1 MKLKHYIIGIVIVII
16 DQLSKILIINKKIPV
31 IPNFLEFNYTQ
42 NTGGAF
48 GIGRINFIL
57 IISIIIVIGIIV
69 FLIKENT
76 KITNYIPFVLL
87 LSGSIGNLID
97 RIFKGYVI
105 DFIDINILDFPNFNI
120 ADISIVSGVIVLL
133 YIILLKST
141 NDNENY
147 TYKYNGFYCKEIH
160 FMI

>member
-16 DQLSKILIINKKIPV
+16 DQLSKFLVIDKNISI
-31 IPNFLEFNYTQ
+31 IPNFIEFNYTQ

-57 IISIIIVIGIIV
+57 IISIIIIIGIIV

-76 KITNYIPFVLL
+76 KITYYIPFVLL

-141 NDNENY
+141 NDNEN
-147 TYKYNGFYCKEIH
+147 
-160 FMI
+160 

>member
-1 MKLKHYIIGIVIVII
+1 MKLKHYIIGIIIVII
-16 DQLSKILIINKKIPV
+16 DQLSKFLVIDKNITI
-31 IPNFLEFNYTQ
+31 IPNFLDFIYTK

-57 IISIIIVIGIIV
+57 IISIMIIIGIIIY
-69 FLIKENT
+69 LIKEHK
-76 KITNYIPFVLL
+76 KITNYIPFVLV

-97 RIFKGYVI
+97 RVFRGYVI
-105 DFIDINILDFPNFNI
+105 DFIDVKIFNFPNFNI

-141 NDNENY
+141 KDN
-147 TYKYNGFYCKEIH
+147 
-160 FMI
+160 

>member
-16 DQLSKILIINKKIPV
+16 DQLSKMLIINKKIPV

-57 IISIIIVIGIIV
+57 IISIIIIIGIIV

-120 ADISIVSGVIVLL
+120 ADISIVSGVIALL

-141 NDNENY
+141 NDNEN
-147 TYKYNGFYCKEIH
+147 
-160 FMI
+160 

>member
-16 DQLSKILIINKKIPV
+16 DQLSKFLVIDKNISI
-31 IPNFLEFNYTQ
+31 IPNFIEFNYTQ

-57 IISIIIVIGIIV
+57 IISVLIIIGIIV
-69 FLIKENT
+69 FLIKEN
-76 KITNYIPFVLL
+76 KRITNYIPFVLI

-97 RIFKGYVI
+97 RFFRGYVI

-141 NDNENY
+141 NDNEN
-147 TYKYNGFYCKEIH
+147 
-160 FMI
+160 

>member
-1 MKLKHYIIGIVIVII
+1 MKLKHHIIGIIIVII
-16 DQLSKILIINKKIPV
+16 DQLSKFLVIDKNISI
-31 IPNFLEFNYTQ
+31 IPNFIEFNYTQ

-141 NDNENY
+141 NDNEN
-147 TYKYNGFYCKEIH
+147 
-160 FMI
+160 

>member
-1 MKLKHYIIGIVIVII
+1 MKLKHYIVGIVIVII
-16 DQLSKILIINKKIPV
+16 DQLSKMLIINKKIPV

-57 IISIIIVIGIIV
+57 IISIMIIIGIIIY
-69 FLIKENT
+69 LIKENK
-76 KITNYIPFVLL
+76 KITNYIPFVLI

-141 NDNENY
+141 NDNEN
-147 TYKYNGFYCKEIH
+147 
-160 FMI
+160 

>member
-16 DQLSKILIINKKIPV
+16 DQLSKMLIINKKIPV

-57 IISIIIVIGIIV
+57 IISLMIIIGIIMY
-69 FLIKENT
+69 LIKENK

-120 ADISIVSGVIVLL
+120 ADISIVFGVIVLL

-141 NDNENY
+141 NDNEN
-147 TYKYNGFYCKEIH
+147 
-160 FMI
+160 

>member
-16 DQLSKILIINKKIPV
+16 DQLSKFLVIDKNISI
-31 IPNFLEFNYTQ
+31 IPNFIEFNYTQ

-57 IISIIIVIGIIV
+57 IISIIIIIEIIV

-120 ADISIVSGVIVLL
+120 ADISIFSGVIFLL

-141 NDNENY
+141 NDNEN
-147 TYKYNGFYCKEIH
+147 
-160 FMI
+160 

>member
-16 DQLSKILIINKKIPV
+16 DQLSKFLVIDKNISI
-31 IPNFLEFNYTQ
+31 IPNFIEFNYTQ

-57 IISIIIVIGIIV
+57 IISIIIIIGIIV

-141 NDNENY
+141 NDNEN
-147 TYKYNGFYCKEIH
+147 
-160 FMI
+160 

>member
-16 DQLSKILIINKKIPV
+16 DQLSKMLIINKKIPV

-57 IISIIIVIGIIV
+57 IISIIIIIGIIV

-133 YIILLKST
+133 YIIFLKST
-141 NDNENY
+141 NDNEN
-147 TYKYNGFYCKEIH
+147 
-160 FMI
+160 

>member
-16 DQLSKILIINKKIPV
+16 DQLSKMLIINKKIPV

-57 IISIIIVIGIIV
+57 IISIIIIIVIIV

-141 NDNENY
+141 NDNEN
-147 TYKYNGFYCKEIH
+147 
-160 FMI
+160 

>member
-1 MKLKHYIIGIVIVII
+1 MKLKHYIIGIIIVII
-16 DQLSKILIINKKIPV
+16 DQLSKMLIINKNISIIPS
-31 IPNFLEFNYTQ
+31 ILEFNYTQ

-57 IISIIIVIGIIV
+57 IISIIIIIGIIV
-69 FLIKENT
+69 FLIKEKK
-76 KITNYIPFVLL
+76 KITIYIPFILL

-105 DFIDINILDFPNFNI
+105 DFIDINILDFPNVNI

-141 NDNENY
+141 NDNEN
-147 TYKYNGFYCKEIH
+147 
-160 FMI
+160 

>member
-16 DQLSKILIINKKIPV
+16 DQLSKMLIINKKIPV

-48 GIGRINFIL
+48 CIGRINFIL
-57 IISIIIVIGIIV
+57 IISLMIIIGIIMY
-69 FLIKENT
+69 LIKENK

-120 ADISIVSGVIVLL
+120 ADISIVFGVIVLL

-141 NDNENY
+141 NDNEN
-147 TYKYNGFYCKEIH
+147 
-160 FMI
+160 

>member
-16 DQLSKILIINKKIPV
+16 DQLSKMLIINKKIPV
-31 IPNFLEFNYTQ
+31 IPNFLKFNYTQ

-57 IISIIIVIGIIV
+57 IISVLIIIGIIV
-69 FLIKENT
+69 FLIKEN
-76 KITNYIPFVLL
+76 KRITNYIPFVLL

-97 RIFKGYVI
+97 RFFRGYVI

-141 NDNENY
+141 NDNEN
-147 TYKYNGFYCKEIH
+147 
-160 FMI
+160 

>member
-1 MKLKHYIIGIVIVII
+1 MKLKHYIIGTIIVII
-16 DQLSKILIINKKIPV
+16 DQLSKFLVIDKNISI
-31 IPNFLEFNYTQ
+31 IPNFIEFNYTQ

-57 IISIIIVIGIIV
+57 IISIIIIIGIIV

-141 NDNENY
+141 NDNEN
-147 TYKYNGFYCKEIH
+147 
-160 FMI
+160 

>member
-1 MKLKHYIIGIVIVII
+1 MKLKHHIIGIIIVII
-16 DQLSKILIINKKIPV
+16 DQLSKFLVIDKNISI
-31 IPNFLEFNYTQ
+31 IPNFIEFNYTQ

-57 IISIIIVIGIIV
+57 IISIIIIIGIIV

-76 KITNYIPFVLL
+76 KITYYIPFVFL

-141 NDNENY
+141 NDNEN
-147 TYKYNGFYCKEIH
+147 
-160 FMI
+160 

>member
-16 DQLSKILIINKKIPV
+16 DQLSKMLIINKKIPV

-57 IISIIIVIGIIV
+57 IISVLIIIGIIV
-69 FLIKENT
+69 FLIKEN
-76 KITNYIPFVLL
+76 KRITNYIPFVLL

-97 RIFKGYVI
+97 RFFRGYVI

-120 ADISIVSGVIVLL
+120 ADTSIVSGVIVLL

-141 NDNENY
+141 NDNEN
-147 TYKYNGFYCKEIH
+147 
-160 FMI
+160 

>member
-57 IISIIIVIGIIV
+57 IISIIIIIVIIV

-141 NDNENY
+141 NDNEN
-147 TYKYNGFYCKEIH
+147 
-160 FMI
+160 

>member
-1 MKLKHYIIGIVIVII
+1 MKLKHHIIGIIIVII
-16 DQLSKILIINKKIPV
+16 DQLSKFLVIDKNISI
-31 IPNFLEFNYTQ
+31 IPNFIEFNYTQ

-57 IISIIIVIGIIV
+57 IISLMIIIGIIMY
-69 FLIKENT
+69 LIKENK

-141 NDNENY
+141 NDNEN
-147 TYKYNGFYCKEIH
+147 
-160 FMI
+160 

>member
-16 DQLSKILIINKKIPV
+16 DQLSKMLIINKKIPV

-57 IISIIIVIGIIV
+57 IISVLIIIGIIV
-69 FLIKENT
+69 FLIKEN
-76 KITNYIPFVLL
+76 KRITNYIPFVLL

-97 RIFKGYVI
+97 RFFRGYVI

-141 NDNENY
+141 NDNEN
-147 TYKYNGFYCKEIH
+147 
-160 FMI
+160 

>member
-16 DQLSKILIINKKIPV
+16 DQLSKFLVIDKNISI
-31 IPNFLEFNYTQ
+31 IPNFIEFNYTQ

-57 IISIIIVIGIIV
+57 IISIIIIIGIIV

-133 YIILLKST
+133 YIIFLKST
-141 NDNENY
+141 NDNEN
-147 TYKYNGFYCKEIH
+147 
-160 FMI
+160 

>member
-1 MKLKHYIIGIVIVII
+1 MKLKHYIIGIIILII
-16 DQLSKILIINKKIPV
+16 DQLSKILIIDKNISI
-31 IPNFLEFNYTQ
+31 IPNFLKFNYTQ

-57 IISIIIVIGIIV
+57 IISIIIIIGIIV

-120 ADISIVSGVIVLL
+120 ADISIVFGVIVLL

-141 NDNENY
+141 NDNEN
-147 TYKYNGFYCKEIH
+147 
-160 FMI
+160 

>member
-16 DQLSKILIINKKIPV
+16 DQLSKMLIINKKIPV

-57 IISIIIVIGIIV
+57 IISVLIIIGIIV

-141 NDNENY
+141 NDNEN
-147 TYKYNGFYCKEIH
+147 
-160 FMI
+160 

>member
-16 DQLSKILIINKKIPV
+16 DQLSKMLIINKKIPV

-57 IISIIIVIGIIV
+57 IISIIIIIGIIV

-141 NDNENY
+141 NDNEN
-147 TYKYNGFYCKEIH
+147 
-160 FMI
+160 